1 MGGKDQNFFVNGLR
15 SKPMPYKSDH
25 MHGWLC
31 LSTRAPGQD
40 NTDHLSVDTALT
52 LQRLTLS
59 VVLQQKRVYD
69 LV

>member
-1 MGGKDQNFFVNGLR
+1 
-15 SKPMPYKSDH
+15 MPYKSDH

-40 NTDHLSVDTALT
+40 NTDHLSVDTG
-52 LQRLTLS
+52 LTLS